1 MSSELEEFL
10 RSHTEL
16 VLVNLWDDNCEAS
29 RYMEGLM
36 GEIEHAKR
44 IPVLRLHLAE
54 HRDWAGA
61 HGVYGT
67 PALVVYYRGRPLFRL
82 LGRVT
87 PAELL
92 QRFLDFGL

>member
-10 RSHTEL
+10 RSHAEL
-16 VLVNLWDDNCEAS
+16 VLINLWDDNCEAS

-54 HRDWAGA
+54 HRDWARA

>member
-10 RSHTEL
+10 RGYTEL
-16 VLVNLWDDNCEAS
+16 VLINLWDEDCEAS

-36 GEIEHAKR
+36 GEIERAKHV
-44 IPVLRLHLAE
+44 PVLRLHLAE
-54 HRDWAGA
+54 HRDWAKA

-82 LGRVT
+82 VGRIT